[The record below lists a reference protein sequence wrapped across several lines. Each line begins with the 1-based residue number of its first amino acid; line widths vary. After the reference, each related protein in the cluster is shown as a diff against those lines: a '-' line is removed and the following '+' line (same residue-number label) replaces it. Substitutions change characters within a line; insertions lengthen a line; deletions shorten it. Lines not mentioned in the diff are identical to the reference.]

1 MKIAFVQPDS
11 FHAWEAL
18 NVGYLAS
25 HLKAN
30 GHNNL
35 SFWSGFFDSD
45 EDIIAGCRDADIV
58 GFSCTS
64 PQMKHA
70 LYLAR
75 RIKNGGNY
83 IVFGGCHPSALPAET
98 LASEAIDAVVV
109 GEGEN
114 AFLDIVNGCRE
125 RIVSRPRIENL
136 DILKFPDRN
145 LIKQE
150 RNIRVSY
157 KDTGERIASLHTT
170 RGCPYHCVFCASH
183 VVWARRLYY
192 RSPENIIEEF
202 QKIVRDLNIDFMKFA
217 DDTFGT
223 RKDLAMEFCE
233 KMIRKGIKT
242 PWGCNIRVDTADDEL
257 LMMMRRAGCRE
268 VWAGVESGSPQI
280 LKDMKKGIT
289 LEQVRRFYRITRHM
303 GFYRRAYYLLGM
315 PSESIEDIHLTDKI
329 VEETAP
335 DFVGFSIL
343 APYPGTVF
351 YRPDEHRDVDWA
363 VVDTYGNPITRTKY
377 LSNDDLHREQHRLA
391 DKYADKL
398 VYRLKK
404 IVGKKLPS
412 SITM

>member
-18 NVGYLAS
+18 NIGYLAS
-25 HLKAN
+25 YLKAN
-30 GHNNL
+30 GYDNL

-45 EDIIAGCRDADIV
+45 EDIIAGCREADIV

-70 LYLAR
+70 LHLAGQ
-75 RIKNGGNY
+75 IKHDGNY

-98 LASEAIDAVVV
+98 LAHEAVDAVVV
-109 GEGEN
+109 GEGEK
-114 AFLDIVNGCRE
+114 AFLDIVKGSRD

-136 DILKFPDRN
+136 DLLEFPDRK
-145 LIKQE
+145 LVKQE
-150 RNIRVSY
+150 RNVQVAY
-157 KDTGERIASLHTT
+157 KDTGERIASLQTT

-192 RSPENIIEEF
+192 RSADNIVEEF
-202 QKIVRDLNIDFMKFA
+202 QQVVRDLDIDFIKFA

-223 RKDLAMEFCE
+223 KKSLALEFCE

-257 LMMMRRAGCRE
+257 LLMMRRAGCRE
-268 VWAGVESGSPQI
+268 VWAGVESGSPRI

-289 LEQVRRFYRITRHM
+289 LEQVRRFYKRTKEM
-303 GFYRRAYYLLGM
+303 GFYRRAYYLIGM
-315 PSESIEDIHLTDKI
+315 PNESMEDIDLTDKI
-329 VEETAP
+329 VEETDP

-343 APYPGTVF
+343 APYPGTDF
-351 YRPDEHRDVDWA
+351 YNPREHHDVDWA
-363 VVDTYGNPITRTKY
+363 VVDTYGNPVTRTRY
-377 LSNDDLHREQHRLA
+377 LSNDDLHHIQRRLA

-404 IVGKKLPS
+404 IVGKKLKS
-412 SITM
+412 GITI